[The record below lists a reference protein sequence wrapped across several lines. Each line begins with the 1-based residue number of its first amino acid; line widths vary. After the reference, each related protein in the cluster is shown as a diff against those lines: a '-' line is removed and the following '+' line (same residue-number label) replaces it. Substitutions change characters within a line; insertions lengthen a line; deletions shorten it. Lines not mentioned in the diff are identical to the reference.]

1 MKAPIPYLL
10 SAWLILEFTFLPT
23 EKVFSRSNQE
33 ADTVSTTDS
42 GSSKPGETPAYVTG
56 ITSGRAQSLTAGVVG
71 LISLVMGW
79 RAKARS
85 TGRKR
90 TGSIVALGL
99 GLVGMILS
107 VVHLSTSVGA
117 VFGSGSGKAGAIV
130 ALALSLL
137 GLGLGGLAFRSSKP
151 E

>member
-10 SAWLILEFTFLPT
+10 SAWLILGFAFLLP
-23 EKVFSRSNQE
+23 EKVFAQSRQE
-33 ADTVSTTDS
+33 ENTVSATDTVKTR
-42 GSSKPGETPAYVTG
+42 PAATPDYVTS
-56 ITSGRAQSLTAGVVG
+56 ITSGRAKSLTAGVVG
-71 LISLVMGW
+71 LMSLVIGW
-79 RAKARS
+79 RVKVRS
-85 TGRKR
+85 AGRNR

-99 GLVGMILS
+99 GLVGVILS

-137 GLGLGGLAFRSSKP
+137 GMGLGGLAFRSSKP